1 MISMQISQDCRVA
14 EFGSGSPTCCER
26 CQRQVAEAQ
35 KEMSAFVITVGRKW
49 GAMAAASAAEYWIE
63 LAKSV
68 SPSLVDGRPDWRNL
82 TIMASSRLV
91 NDSWLNAHTVRD

>member
-49 GAMAAASAAEYWIE
+49 GGQWLLPVQRSIGSSWSRASA
-63 LAKSV
+63 
-68 SPSLVDGRPDWRNL
+68 RCWR
-82 TIMASSRLV
+82 
-91 NDSWLNAHTVRD
+91 TVVRTGAT